1 MKKVFLI
8 LLLTFYSLSG
18 FAQVT
23 GTFKDPRDGKAYKTV
38 KIGTQ
43 TWFAENL
50 AYKPTNGVYTIYNND
65 STNFAIYGYLYD
77 WETSKIVAP
86 NGWHLPSK
94 KDWDDLFNYFGGDT
108 EKVFKALINNG
119 SSGFNA
125 KFGGYFGDKFANLDK
140 FAYFWSSTENKL
152 PDVWFI
158 FLSSITNKASVNST
172 IGIAKFSV
180 RLIKDK

>member
-1 MKKVFLI
+1 MKKVIFI
-8 LLLTFYSLSG
+8 LCLTFCYLTG
-18 FAQVT
+18 FTQET
-23 GTFKDPRDGKAYKTV
+23 GTFKDLRDGKVYKTV

-50 AYKPTNGVYTIYNND
+50 AYQPKSGVYLVYDND
-65 STNFAIYGYLYD
+65 SNNLAKYGYLYN

-94 KDWDDLFNYFGGDT
+94 KDWDELYNYLGGDNK
-108 EKVFKALINNG
+108 KVYTTLINKG

-125 KFGGYFGDKFANLDK
+125 KFGGYYGDKFANVDK

-152 PDVWFI
+152 PDVWFF
-158 FLSSITNKASVNST
+158 FLSSVTDKALINST
-172 IGIAKFSV
+172 IGICKFSV